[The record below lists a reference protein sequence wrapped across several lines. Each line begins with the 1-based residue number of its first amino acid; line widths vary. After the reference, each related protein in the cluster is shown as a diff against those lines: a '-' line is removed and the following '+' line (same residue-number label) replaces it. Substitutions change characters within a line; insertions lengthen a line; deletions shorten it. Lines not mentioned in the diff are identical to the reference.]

1 MSYTS
6 VVYYVNNYTYTMVL
20 LFVYNKQ
27 CNVTAILLLY
37 GIKLTLNTLNLI
49 TVFEFATSRI
59 FVMALYKLRGV

>member
-20 LFVYNKQ
+20 LFVYKQ